1 MSKAVRTI
9 LSLVVSMVLF
19 NAVAMAHAGGDH
31 IDKHKK
37 ENKEHHHSPFSK
49 LAFWHHHKHNDKSVK
64 TVRANHPQQKQAQVK
79 AAQTKPAPPAMAAS
93 KKDQKHEQHAKSQA
107 PVKKTSA
114 GTKTKPQEKA
124 QGHTPA

>member
-37 ENKEHHHSPFSK
+37 ENKEHHSRISK
-49 LAFWHHHKHNDKSVK
+49 LAFWHHHKNNDKSVK
-64 TVRANHPQQKQAQVK
+64 TVRANHSQQKQAQVK
-79 AAQTKPAPPAMAAS
+79 AQAKPAPPTMAAS
-93 KKDQKHEQHAKSQA
+93 KKDPKHEQHAKSKA
-107 PVKKTSA
+107 PAKKTSA